1 MRVTKDEEQSLY
13 FFTSLNL
20 WYLSVLI
27 YTKIHPFGT
36 GPLYI
41 KLVKDMISLNHRTSS
56 LKDWKK
62 LKCRLVILPPLPP
75 HFSTLKCFHCLTY
88 YLEVFSSNHQTVSL
102 HQLYILVDQNH
113 MLCWTPLTSCIWN
126 VSKNRIMLCQITQS
140 LCTGLKP
147 LIHSPIA
154 FNVLAISSIYK
165 CFVLYS
171 KKVAIIS

>member
-1 MRVTKDEEQSLY
+1 MVNIRWQLQY
-13 FFTSLNL
+13 FNYSTFLGQFLKVCKYES
-20 WYLSVLI
+20 Y
-27 YTKIHPFGT
+27 KGR
-36 GPLYI
+36 
-41 KLVKDMISLNHRTSS
+41 RTIIIFFHIT
-56 LKDWKK
+56 WKK
-62 LKCRLVILPPLPP
+62 LKCRLVILSPPPP

-154 FNVLAISSIYK
+154 FNVLAISSIHK
-165 CFVLYS
+165 CFFLY
-171 KKVAIIS
+171 